1 MDFTLFVDLASFAG
15 PNPWAIH
22 ADGPKDSA
30 HKDKAL
36 LGHTNHKAGRGEAQ
50 KGGRPVSRI
59 SPPNLS
65 TSPAPVTSSPS
76 PRRTWSPRSESG
88 ERQFLL
94 VFLGAPM
101 LWRLTRLWIPDMK
114 RAAPSEEPLD
124 VSSGDS
130 DSLSSDS
137 DEDAAKIFGIPNTS
151 KAAPANEGQHY
162 SGDLLT
168 SNLGFTLHLHVL
180 LAVGCHIELY
190 DF

>member
-1 MDFTLFVDLASFAG
+1 
-15 PNPWAIH
+15 
-22 ADGPKDSA
+22 
-30 HKDKAL
+30 
-36 LGHTNHKAGRGEAQ
+36 
-50 KGGRPVSRI
+50 
-59 SPPNLS
+59 
-65 TSPAPVTSSPS
+65 
-76 PRRTWSPRSESG
+76 
-88 ERQFLL
+88 
-94 VFLGAPM
+94 M